1 MTVTTRIPDSMIAA
15 LKMLAAS
22 DMPSLAILG
31 DMGELGVQSV
41 DCHKE
46 IGKYAADAGI
56 QTWSVPGNR
65 MIDAAESFAR
75 EQSIPK
81 IKKNCLKQY

>member
-1 MTVTTRIPDSMIAA
+1 
-15 LKMLAAS
+15 MLAAS

-46 IGKYAADAGI
+46 IGKYAADVGI
-56 QTWSVPGNR
+56 QTLCSVPR
-65 MIDAAESFAR
+65 
-75 EQSIPK
+75 QS
-81 IKKNCLKQY
+81 NDRCR